1 MRKNVT
7 ISDEIDS
14 INIQNQNIKLVEW
27 SYDNEE
33 MLAEWCDIAQCYRWL
48 YCHTHSYYARL
59 HAWYTIPSI
68 IFSTISGTASFA
80 QTSLP
85 NNTQKY
91 APMVIGTINIIIGI
105 LATVQQYLKVSE
117 LKESHRIAS
126 VAWDKFSRNISI
138 ELTKAPYERTLA
150 GPFLKFCRQEFDRLM
165 ESNQII
171 PHHIIKKFNRVFK
184 GKTIEEQHN
193 YDIITKPDVCNSIR
207 SIHEKR
213 HLWFSAREDG
223 TINKN
228 RSSRNPSINDFTL
241 PTFLSS
247 REKEDIST
255 HNITSPNRI
264 FFKTSDLPRPI
275 NILFEDKTPSSPP
288 SESIS
293 SSQSSPHTPPLSIHP
308 PSNDIL

>member
-1 MRKNVT
+1 MRKSVT
-7 ISDEIDS
+7 ISDEHIENDS
-14 INIQNQNIKLVEW
+14 MSNIQNQNIKLVEW

-85 NNTQKY
+85 DNTQKY
-91 APMVIGTINIIIGI
+91 APMVIGTINIVIGI
-105 LATVQQYLKVSE
+105 IATVQQYLKVSE

-126 VAWDKFSRNISI
+126 VAWDKFARNISI
-138 ELTKAPYERTLA
+138 ELSKAPYERTLA
-150 GPFLKFCRQEFDRLM
+150 GPFLKFSRQEFDRLM

-171 PHHIIKKFNRVFK
+171 PRHIIKKFNRIFK
-184 GKTIEEQHN
+184 GKTIEERQN
-193 YDIITKPDVCNSIR
+193 YDIITKPDVCNSIT

-213 HLWFSAREDG
+213 HLWFSTREDG

-228 RSSRNPSINDFTL
+228 RSSRTHINDYTL
-241 PTFLSS
+241 PTFLSN
-247 REKEDIST
+247 EKDIST
-255 HNITSPNRI
+255 HDITSPNRI
-264 FFKTSDLPRPI
+264 FFKTSDLPRPT
-275 NILFEDKTPSSPP
+275 NIFFEDKTPSPEPIS
-288 SESIS
+288 SES
-293 SSQSSPHTPPLSIHP
+293 
-308 PSNDIL
+308 SNDDNV

>member
-1 MRKNVT
+1 MRKSVT
-7 ISDEIDS
+7 ISDEHIENDS
-14 INIQNQNIKLVEW
+14 MSNIQNQNVKLVEW

-85 NNTQKY
+85 DNTQKY
-91 APMVIGTINIIIGI
+91 APMVIGTINIVIGI

-126 VAWDKFSRNISI
+126 VAWDKFARNISI
-138 ELTKAPYERTLA
+138 ELSKAPYERTLA
-150 GPFLKFCRQEFDRLM
+150 GPFLKFSRQEFDRLM

-171 PHHIIKKFNRVFK
+171 PRHIIKKFNHIFK
-184 GKTIEEQHN
+184 GKTIEERQN
-193 YDIITKPDVCNSIR
+193 YDIITKPDVCNSIT

-213 HLWFSAREDG
+213 HLWFSTREDG

-228 RSSRNPSINDFTL
+228 RSSRTPINDYTL
-241 PTFLSS
+241 PTFLSN
-247 REKEDIST
+247 EKEDVST
-255 HNITSPNRI
+255 HDITSPNRI
-264 FFKTSDLPRPI
+264 FFKASDLPRPT
-275 NILFEDKTPSSPP
+275 NIFSEDKTPSPEPIS
-288 SESIS
+288 SES
-293 SSQSSPHTPPLSIHP
+293 
-308 PSNDIL
+308 SNDDDMV

>member
-1 MRKNVT
+1 MRKSVT
-7 ISDEIDS
+7 ISDEHIENDS

-85 NNTQKY
+85 DNTQKY
-91 APMVIGTINIIIGI
+91 APMVIGTINIVIGI

-126 VAWDKFSRNISI
+126 VAWDKFARNISI
-138 ELTKAPYERTLA
+138 ELSKAPYERTLA
-150 GPFLKFCRQEFDRLM
+150 GPFLKFSRQEFDRLM

-171 PHHIIKKFNRVFK
+171 PRHIIKKFNRIFK

-193 YDIITKPDVCNSIR
+193 YDIITKPDVCNSIT

-213 HLWFSAREDG
+213 HLWFPAREDG

-228 RSSRNPSINDFTL
+228 RSSRTPINDYTL

-247 REKEDIST
+247 SEKDIST
-255 HNITSPNRI
+255 HDITSPNRI
-264 FFKTSDLPRPI
+264 FFKTSDLPRPT
-275 NILFEDKTPSSPP
+275 NIFFEDKTPSPEPIS
-288 SESIS
+288 SES
-293 SSQSSPHTPPLSIHP
+293 
-308 PSNDIL
+308 SNDDNV

>member
-1 MRKNVT
+1 MRKSVT
-7 ISDEIDS
+7 ISDEHIENDS

-85 NNTQKY
+85 DNTQKY
-91 APMVIGTINIIIGI
+91 APMVIGTINIVIGI

-126 VAWDKFSRNISI
+126 VAWDKFARNISI
-138 ELTKAPYERTLA
+138 ELSKAPYERTLA
-150 GPFLKFCRQEFDRLM
+150 GPFLKFSRQEFDRLM

-171 PHHIIKKFNRVFK
+171 PRHIIKKFNRIFK

-193 YDIITKPDVCNSIR
+193 YDIITKPDVCNSIT

-213 HLWFSAREDG
+213 HLWFPAREDG

-228 RSSRNPSINDFTL
+228 RSSRTPINDYTL
-241 PTFLSS
+241 PTFLSN
-247 REKEDIST
+247 EKDIST
-255 HNITSPNRI
+255 HDITSPNRI
-264 FFKTSDLPRPI
+264 FFKTSDLPRPT
-275 NILFEDKTPSSPP
+275 NIFFEDKTPSPEPIS
-288 SESIS
+288 SES
-293 SSQSSPHTPPLSIHP
+293 
-308 PSNDIL
+308 SNDDNV